1 MTFKELEAKAA
12 EMAAEIEALK
22 AENAKLKAENATLTE
37 ALAAKAAAPSL
48 VASEVLVLIH
58 GLRHNGKVYAP
69 GDLMPFDPAKP
80 PPGCDGLLE
89 GVHYRKE
96 RVLSHAP

>member
-22 AENAKLKAENATLTE
+22 AENAKLTE
-37 ALAAKAAAPSL
+37 ALAAKAAPAL

>member
-22 AENAKLKAENATLTE
+22 AENAKLTE

>member
-1 MTFKELEAKAA
+1 MTFKELEAHAA
-12 EMAAEIEALK
+12 KLAEEIEALK
-22 AENAKLKAENATLTE
+22 AENAQLRAD
-37 ALAAKAAAPSL
+37 LAAKPTAPAL
-48 VASEVLVLIH
+48 VASEVFVLVT
-58 GLRHNGKVYAP
+58 GLRHNGKQFAA

-80 PPGCDGLLE
+80 PQGCDGLIE